1 MKEFKI
7 LEFKKEKTYQN
18 VEQVLAQY
26 AAEGWEVVSLSS
38 DLSSDIRG
46 KLLILLQREINDE
59 GILA

>member
-26 AAEGWEVVSLSS
+26 ATEGWEVVSLSS